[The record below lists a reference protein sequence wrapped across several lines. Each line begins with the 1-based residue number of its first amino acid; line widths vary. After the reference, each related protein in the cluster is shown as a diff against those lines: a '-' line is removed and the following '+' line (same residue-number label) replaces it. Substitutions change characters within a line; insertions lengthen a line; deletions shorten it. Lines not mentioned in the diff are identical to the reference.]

1 MSAPLVVVRDVVKD
15 YSRGGRSQGAL
26 AVDGVSLDIHAGE
39 TFGLVGES
47 GSGKSTLAR
56 VIMRIEPPTAGQVLL
71 DGVDVWRARGRALRA
86 LRHRQQIVFQNPAT
100 SLNRRHDVARIVGA
114 PLEVAG
120 VAAGERRRRVAE
132 LLDQVGLASAH
143 AGRRPGELSGGQC
156 QRVAIARALALG
168 PRLVVLDEAV
178 SALDVSIRAQILNL
192 LRDIQERE
200 GVAYLFVSH
209 DLSIV
214 RYMAPRL
221 AVMERGRIVEA
232 GARDAVLAR
241 PRHPYTR
248 ALLAAIPDPDP
259 RRPFPRRDAAFDH
272 HDDSEADTA

>member
-1 MSAPLVVVRDVVKD
+1 MSETPLVVVRDVVKH
-15 YSRGGRSQGAL
+15 YAAGRRRRGTL
-26 AVDGVSLDIHAGE
+26 AVDGVSLDIARGE

-56 VIMRIEPPTAGQVLL
+56 MIMRIEEPTAGEILV
-71 DGVDVWRARGRALRA
+71 DGVDVWQATRGDLRALRA
-86 LRHRQQIVFQNPAT
+86 KQQIVFQNPVA
-100 SLNRRHDVARIVGA
+100 SLNRRHRVARIIGA

-120 VAAGERRRRVAE
+120 VDAARRRARVTE
-132 LLDQVGLASAH
+132 LLELVGLAPAH
-143 AGRRPGELSGGQC
+143 ETRLPGELSGGQC
-156 QRVAIARALALG
+156 QRVAIARALALR

-192 LRDIQERE
+192 LRDIQDAE

-221 AVMERGRIVEA
+221 AVMEHGRIVEM
-232 GARDAVLAR
+232 GTRDAVLEA
-241 PRHPYTR
+241 PRHHYTR
-248 ALLAAIPDPDP
+248 ALRAAIPDPDP
-259 RRPFPRRDAAFDH
+259 RRPFPRRA
-272 HDDSEADTA
+272 DDSEDDDDDRQ